1 MGILATIGAFLQLV
15 LLIFQKWAERDAA
28 KKAKQEAVI
37 KEVQNAIDKRDPSL
51 LNLAL
56 TRRMR

>member
-1 MGILATIGAFLQLV
+1 MGILGTIGAFLQLA
-15 LLIFQKWAERDAA
+15 LLILQKWAEKDAA

-56 TRRMR
+56 TKRVR